1 MIRHIVFIRFKPE
14 ISDAGIAAIF
24 DELYAIKDKLPGVLS
39 ITSGKSESPEQME
52 RGYMHGFVV
61 DFVDWDALQAYQ
73 DHPDHKLLGG
83 KLVAN
88 AVAGID
94 DILVFD
100 LPVND

>member
-14 ISDAGIAAIF
+14 MTDAKIFSIF
-24 DELYAIKDKLPGVLS
+24 DGLYDIKDKLPGVLS
-39 ITSGKSESPEQME
+39 ITSGKSKSPEQME

-61 DFVDWDALQAYQ
+61 DFTDWDALQTYQ

-100 LPVND
+100 LSVPQ

>member
-1 MIRHIVFIRFKPE
+1 MIRHIVLIRFKPE
-14 ISDAGIAAIF
+14 ISDAEIAAIF

-73 DHPDHKLLGG
+73 DHPDHKILGG

-94 DILVFD
+94 DIFVFD

>member
-1 MIRHIVFIRFKPE
+1 MIRHIVLIRFKPE
-14 ISDAGIAAIF
+14 ISDAEIAAIF

-73 DHPDHKLLGG
+73 DHPDHKILGG

-100 LPVND
+100 LPVNN

>member
-14 ISDAGIAAIF
+14 ISDAEIAAIF

-73 DHPDHKLLGG
+73 DHPDHKILGG

-100 LPVND
+100 LPVNN

>member
-14 ISDAGIAAIF
+14 MTDANIFAIF
-24 DELYAIKDKLPGVLS
+24 DELYEIKDKLPGVLN

-61 DFVDWDALQAYQ
+61 DFADWDALQAYQ
-73 DHPDHKLLGG
+73 DHPDHRVLGG

-100 LPVND
+100 LAVTE

>member
-14 ISDAGIAAIF
+14 ISDTNISAIF
-24 DELYAIKDKLPGVLS
+24 DELYEIKDKLPGVLS

-61 DFVDWDALQAYQ
+61 DFFDWDALQAYQ
-73 DHPDHKLLGG
+73 DHPDHKILGG

-100 LPVND
+100 LAVKD

>member
-1 MIRHIVFIRFKPE
+1 MIRHIVLIRFKPE
-14 ISDAGIAAIF
+14 LSDTMITALF
-24 DELYAIKDKLPGVLS
+24 DELYAIKDKLPGVLD

-52 RGYMHGFVV
+52 RGYMHGFTV

-73 DHPDHKLLGG
+73 DHPDHKTLGG

-100 LPVND
+100 LPVKE

>member
-1 MIRHIVFIRFKPE
+1 MIRHIVFIKFKPE
-14 ISDAGIAAIF
+14 ISDAEIAAIF

-73 DHPDHKLLGG
+73 DHPDHKILGG

-100 LPVND
+100 LPVAD

>member
-1 MIRHIVFIRFKPE
+1 MIRHIVLIRFKPE
-14 ISDAGIAAIF
+14 ISDAEIAAIF

-100 LPVND
+100 LPVNN

>member
-14 ISDAGIAAIF
+14 ISDAEITAIF

-73 DHPDHKLLGG
+73 DHPDHKILGG

-100 LPVND
+100 LPIAD

>member
-14 ISDAGIAAIF
+14 ISDAEIAAIF

-73 DHPDHKLLGG
+73 DHPDHKILGG

>member
-14 ISDAGIAAIF
+14 ISDAEIAAIF

-73 DHPDHKLLGG
+73 DHPDHKILGG

-100 LPVND
+100 LPVAD